1 VTVLDAPRASSDEP
15 EHPHVAVAPGILGW
29 LTTTDHKKIGI
40 SYMVTAFGFF
50 MLGGA
55 LAEIIRAQLF
65 SPESR
70 LVSPGTYNEIFT
82 MHGSIMM
89 YLFIVPFAIGLA
101 NYLVPLQIGA
111 REMAFPRLNALGYW
125 LYLFGGLTMVSG
137 FLTADGAAAFG
148 WTGYAPLSNDIRS
161 PSVGGDLWLGHH
173 LARPDHALFDHDHGD
188 WRGGLRRP
196 RELRGG
202 DLLHRAQ
209 AKRHPR

>member
-1 VTVLDAPRASSDEP
+1 
-15 EHPHVAVAPGILGW
+15 
-29 LTTTDHKKIGI
+29 
-40 SYMVTAFGFF
+40 MVTAFGFF

-137 FLTADGAAAFG
+137 FLTADGAGGVRLDRLRAAVERH
-148 WTGYAPLSNDIRS
+148 P
-161 PSVGGDLWLGHH
+161 
-173 LARPDHALFDHDHGD
+173 LARRWVATCGSWPSCSPAWPACWPRSTS
-188 WRGGLRRP
+188 WRRSRRCGP
-196 RELRGG
+196 LACRCSGCRSSPGTCS
-202 DLLHRAQ
+202 
-209 AKRHPR
+209 

>member
-1 VTVLDAPRASSDEP
+1 
-15 EHPHVAVAPGILGW
+15 
-29 LTTTDHKKIGI
+29 
-40 SYMVTAFGFF
+40 MVTAFGFF

-55 LAEIIRAQLF
+55 LAEIIRAELF

-70 LVSPGTYNEIFT
+70 LVSPGTYNQVFT

-89 YLFIVPFAIGLA
+89 YLFIVPFAFGLA

-125 LYLFGGLTMVSG
+125 LYLFGGLTMVAG

-161 PSVGGDLWLGHH
+161 PSVGW
-173 LARPDHALFDHDHGD
+173 RPVAPG
-188 WRGGLRRP
+188 
-196 RELRGG
+196 
-202 DLLHRAQ
+202 HRAHR
-209 AKRHPR
+209 AWPACWPRSTSSPRSRPCGPPACRCSGCRSSPGTCS